1 MVDFEIQKRNMMSV
15 LERRAAVARADGIY
29 GRDTYLEP
37 RGVPCY
43 MLIEEPFEVLSVLA
57 TCRKFLGR

>member
-1 MVDFEIQKRNMMSV
+1 MSV

-57 TCRKFLGR
+57 TCRKFLAR